1 MADKLPDELHQGER
15 LPDPIFLPEE
25 ELFIRFNQIDGSGN
39 VAISEIRYVDQ
50 SGNRSKY
57 CSRPSYILLSNYD
70 NWGYGSIS
78 IKDILDIP
86 GIITTKS
93 GVNNSC
99 EVAHMPLTDNY
110 SHSEIWTY
118 RNGVRVTNNNK
129 KKKIGLLFRLEI
141 CQKINV
147 LKNPEIE

>member
-1 MADKLPDELHQGER
+1 MVDNIPDELLQGGR
-15 LPDPIFLPEE
+15 TPDPIFLPEE
-25 ELFIRFNQIDGSGN
+25 ALFIRFKQIDGAGN

-57 CSRPSYILLSNYD
+57 CSRPSYILLPNYD

-86 GIITTKS
+86 GIITAKS

-110 SHSEIWTY
+110 SHSEIWTF
-118 RNGVRVTNNNK
+118 RNGVRATNNNK
-129 KKKIGLLFRLEI
+129 KKKIAALFRIEI
-141 CQKINV
+141 CQKINI
-147 LKNPEIE
+147 LKNPENK

>member
-25 ELFIRFNQIDGSGN
+25 ELFIRFNQIDGSGK
-39 VAISEIRYVDQ
+39 VAISEIRYDNQ

-57 CSRPSYILLSNYD
+57 CSRPSYILLPNYD
-70 NWGYGSIS
+70 NWGYGTIS
-78 IKDILDIP
+78 IKDILDTP
-86 GIITTKS
+86 GIITAKS

-99 EVAHMPLTDNY
+99 EVAHMPLADNY

-129 KKKIGLLFRLEI
+129 KRKIGLLFRLEI
-141 CQKINV
+141 SQKINII
-147 LKNPEIE
+147 KNPESK

>member
-57 CSRPSYILLSNYD
+57 CSRPSYILLPNYD

-86 GIITTKS
+86 EIITAKS
-93 GVNNSC
+93 GETNSC
-99 EVAHMPLTDNY
+99 EVAHMPLTDNH

-129 KKKIGLLFRLEI
+129 KRKIGLLFRLEI
-141 CQKINV
+141 CQKINI
-147 LKNPEIE
+147 LKNPENE

>member
-1 MADKLPDELHQGER
+1 MVNKIPDELLQGGR
-15 LPDPIFLPEE
+15 TPDPIFPPEE
-25 ELFIRFNQIDGSGN
+25 KIFIRFKQIDGSGN

-57 CSRPSYILLSNYD
+57 CSRPSYILLPNYD

-118 RNGVRVTNNNK
+118 RNGVRATNNNK
-129 KKKIGLLFRLEI
+129 KKKIAALFRIEI
-141 CQKINV
+141 CQKINI
-147 LKNPEIE
+147 LKNPQNK

>member
-25 ELFIRFNQIDGSGN
+25 ELFIRFKQIDGSGN

-57 CSRPSYILLSNYD
+57 CSRPSYILLPNYD
-70 NWGYGSIS
+70 NWGYGAIS

-86 GIITTKS
+86 EIINTKS
-93 GVNNSC
+93 GATNSC
-99 EVAHMPLTDNY
+99 EVAHMPLTYNY
-110 SHSEIWTY
+110 SHSEIWTF
-118 RNGVRVTNNNK
+118 RNGGRTTNNNK
-129 KKKIGLLFRLEI
+129 NKKIAALFRIEI
-141 CQKINV
+141 CQKINI

>member
-1 MADKLPDELHQGER
+1 MVDNIPDELLQGGR
-15 LPDPIFLPEE
+15 TPDPIFLPEE
-25 ELFIRFNQIDGSGN
+25 EFFIRFKQIDGSGN

-57 CSRPSYILLSNYD
+57 CSRPSYILLPNYD

-86 GIITTKS
+86 EIITAKS
-93 GVNNSC
+93 GETNPC

-129 KKKIGLLFRLEI
+129 KRKIGLLFRIEI
-141 CQKINV
+141 CQKINI